1 MHPRQMMVQVLHP
14 AEGMIGPWT
23 PSDTAEERSLFV
35 WIGDTGV
42 GVLPH
47 ALPYVETFAAKWTR
61 KGLIHLRPIHAMGH
75 LVVL

>member
-1 MHPRQMMVQVLHP
+1 MHPRQVTVEVLHP
-14 AEGMIGPWT
+14 AKGMVSLWT
-23 PSDTAEERSLFV
+23 PSDTAEERPFSV

-47 ALPYVETFAAKWTR
+47 ALPYIETLAAKWTR
-61 KGLIHLRPIHAMGH
+61 KGLVHLRSIYAMGH

>member
-1 MHPRQMMVQVLHP
+1 MTVEVLHP

-23 PSDTAEERSLFV
+23 PSDMVEERPFFV
-35 WIGDTGV
+35 QIGDTGV

-47 ALPYVETFAAKWTR
+47 ALPYIETFAAKWTG
-61 KGLIHLRPIHAMGH
+61 KGLIHLRSIHTMGH